1 MSAMT
6 GEAMPIDVEPGSSVI
21 GGTVVANGFVT
32 VEASRV
38 GADTQLAQMLR
49 LVEDAQNEKAG
60 AQRLAD
66 RIRRYLFRR
75 CSRFRWS
82 HSARGS
88 RRERHCRSHSTQR
101 CLY

>member
-1 MSAMT
+1 MIVNGTAAIDMSAMT

-66 RIRRYLFRR
+66 RISSVFVPAVLAI
-75 CSRFRWS
+75 SLVTLGVWL
-82 HSARGS
+82 
-88 RRERHCRSHSTQR
+88 
-101 CLY
+101 CLV